1 MGSVRSLKKDVN
13 NVLGDIIEAV
23 YIVEAAN
30 GKGDTKEGAKIID
43 GAIEVFDD
51 LIVKIND
58 RKVDNKKKHL
68 NAVRAELETKA
79 QGLVDQI
86 NKLS

>member
-1 MGSVRSLKKDVN
+1 MASVRGLKKDVN

-43 GAIEVFDD
+43 GAIEVFDE

-58 RKVDNKKKHL
+58 RKVENKKKHL
-68 NAVRAELETKA
+68 IAVRAELEKKA